1 MKKIL
6 FLILLTLIVSV
17 ASAQYS
23 AVRINALGIATGT
36 INAGI
41 DLAVTDK
48 WSVDLSGYWNPI
60 KSNAFSANV
69 LAATVGVRRWRF
81 EPHVGFFYGTH
92 ITASNYKI
100 GNSNTRYNGWLV
112 GIGGSVGYSWMLAK
126 RWNFSMEGGLSIL
139 YMKDTKWNTDTP
151 PTDDITL
158 YHNNRVV
165 LAPSKLEASFS
176 YLF

>member
-6 FLILLTLIVSV
+6 FLIMFAMTAVA

-41 DLAVTDK
+41 DVAVSEK
-48 WSVDLSGYWNPI
+48 WSVDASGYWNPI
-60 KSNAFSANV
+60 MAESFSTNT

-81 EPHVGFFYGTH
+81 EPHVGFFWGVHSTV
-92 ITASNYKI
+92 ASYKV
-100 GNSNTRYNGWLV
+100 GNSNTRYNGWAV
-112 GIGGSVGYSWMLAK
+112 GIGGSVGYSWMIAT
-126 RWNFSMEGGLSIL
+126 RWNFSLEGGLGFF
-139 YMKDTKWNTDTP
+139 YMNDTKFNPDTP

-158 YHNNRVV
+158 YHNKRFVM
-165 LAPSKLEASFS
+165 APSKLEASFS